1 MPSWRHTKSFDS
13 NHLHSPQKVSA
24 ITTASFL
31 PNPKKSNH
39 PTFHKN
45 RNINMVKCVCVEQQ
59 PRSSLE
65 KNIQREPRR
74 AQKMRK
80 KRNATAEQNSCVR
93 SAF

>member
-1 MPSWRHTKSFDS
+1 
-13 NHLHSPQKVSA
+13 
-24 ITTASFL
+24 
-31 PNPKKSNH
+31 
-39 PTFHKN
+39 
-45 RNINMVKCVCVEQQ
+45 MVKCVCVEQQ